1 MSRRRGYVVV
11 GAVVLALGLAACG
24 TGEESGSGGSSAGGS
39 VSPSLG
45 AVERAQAALMTSE
58 VLPVAPPG
66 TVVDAGLGY
75 TAEGDQVSVPWG
87 QVWLCAGTG
96 RPDEGPPTAVGP
108 GALAGAWGFGR
119 AGVAQV
125 DQYAIVYR
133 DEASAQAAVA
143 RARDQVE
150 MCTDAITG
158 NPEYVGPPP
167 EIEVSAV
174 PSTVDGVQVLATF
187 THDGGDPSDMVSTVM
202 RSGATVLFMRANE
215 MSAFE
220 TEQGQAEPNPDQL
233 LDPAYVDAL
242 VAAAAAAVAG

>member
-1 MSRRRGYVVV
+1 MRRKGMCVVV
-11 GAVVLALGLAACG
+11 GSLVLALGLVACG
-24 TGEESGSGGSSAGGS
+24 TGEESGSGGGSEGGS
-39 VSPSLG
+39 VSPSVSAL
-45 AVERAQAALMTSE
+45 EQAQAALMSSDE
-58 VLPVAPPG
+58 LPVAPPG

-96 RPDEGPPTAVGP
+96 RPDEGPPTAVEP
-108 GALAGAWGFGR
+108 GALAAAWGFGR

-133 DEASAQAAVA
+133 DEASAQAAVD
-143 RARDQVE
+143 RARDQLE

-167 EIEVSAV
+167 EIEVGAV
-174 PSTVDGVQVLATF
+174 PAAVDGVQVMATF

-202 RSGATVLFMRANE
+202 RSGAAVLFVRANE
-215 MSAFE
+215 MASFE
-220 TEQGQAEPNPDQL
+220 AEQGQTEPNSDQL
-233 LDPAYVDAL
+233 LDPAYVDEL
-242 VAAAAAAVAG
+242 VAAAGAAVAG